1 MQAMLIQQV
10 LLKALSGR
18 DKLPNTL
25 SEEQKDEI
33 LEKKHS
39 VILLCSG
46 NEVLREAV
54 EETTTSSLWLRL
66 ESKYMTKSLINRL
79 YLKQ

>member
-1 MQAMLIQQV
+1 MRVMLIQQV

-18 DKLPNTL
+18 DKVPNTL

-33 LEKKHS
+33 LEKEHS
-39 VILLCSG
+39 VILLCLG
-46 NEVLREAV
+46 NEILLEVA
-54 EETTTSSLWLRL
+54 EENMTLGLWLRL
-66 ESKYMTKSLINRL
+66 ESKYMMKPLMNRL

>member
-1 MQAMLIQQV
+1 MRVMLIQQV

-18 DKLPNTL
+18 GKVTNTL

-33 LEKKHS
+33 LEKEHS
-39 VILLCSG
+39 VILLCLG
-46 NEVLREAV
+46 NEILLEVA
-54 EETTTSSLWLRL
+54 EENMTLGLWLRL
-66 ESKYMTKSLINRL
+66 ESKYMMKPLMNRL